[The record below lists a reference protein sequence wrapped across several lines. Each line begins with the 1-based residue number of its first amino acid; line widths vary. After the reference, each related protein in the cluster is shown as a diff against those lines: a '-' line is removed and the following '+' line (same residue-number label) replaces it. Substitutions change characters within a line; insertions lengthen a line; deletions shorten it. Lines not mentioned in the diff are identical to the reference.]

1 MHEVG
6 LMANILDTISSS
18 AQENNISRIREITLI
33 VGKFTMVLPDS
44 MLFAFEALKQNDPL
58 YADATLT
65 ICEKN
70 IECLCEACNKTFL
83 VEQNHCF
90 ICPDCTSSKVKIL
103 SGRELYID
111 CYEGD

>member
-6 LMANILDTISSS
+6 LMANILDTINSS
-18 AQENNISRIREITLI
+18 ARENQISRIMEITLV

-44 MLFAFEALKQNDPL
+44 MLFAFEALTQNDPL
-58 YADATLT
+58 YADAKLT
-65 ICEKN
+65 IWEKA
-70 IECLCEACNKTFL
+70 IECLCQQCSNTFL

-90 ICPDCTSSKVKIL
+90 ICPDCTSSDVQIL

-111 CYEGD
+111 SYEGD